1 MNSLP
6 VKNSREKLIQLQDQ
20 GYEVKLNDSIIRIN
34 NLILDEEM
42 INRIRIDKRT
52 RSVNIQREKRDLVL
66 MPLSWV
72 VKKSEKDNLL
82 VIDGIPILHEKLD
95 SLQIESSAF
104 RSVQVLKDVS
114 RFCNRTYKKVVI
126 INSKTTNR

>member
-114 RFCNRTYKKVVI
+114 RFCNRTYKKVVRS
-126 INSKTTNR
+126 NSKTTNR